1 MFKGLCLSLCFSLS
15 CASAWA
21 GTFSTDYCEFSVTFP
36 ADYSTRE
43 MIYGQ
48 SGGIAAVANAT
59 RDTRIAAE
67 CWPYTDQSPINIY
80 AKAMQ
85 AEMEQRGFAINSVSI
100 DRNNKLA
107 PQIVISGRL
116 EAGGET
122 YYTTTISIMGKSSRL
137 DLSIVERHLASKA
150 HMTFRE
156 SVRWK

>member
-1 MFKGLCLSLCFSLS
+1 
-15 CASAWA
+15 
-21 GTFSTDYCEFSVTFP
+21 
-36 ADYSTRE
+36 
-43 MIYGQ
+43 
-48 SGGIAAVANAT
+48 
-59 RDTRIAAE
+59 
-67 CWPYTDQSPINIY
+67 
-80 AKAMQ
+80 
-85 AEMEQRGFAINSVSI
+85 MEQRGFAINSVSI